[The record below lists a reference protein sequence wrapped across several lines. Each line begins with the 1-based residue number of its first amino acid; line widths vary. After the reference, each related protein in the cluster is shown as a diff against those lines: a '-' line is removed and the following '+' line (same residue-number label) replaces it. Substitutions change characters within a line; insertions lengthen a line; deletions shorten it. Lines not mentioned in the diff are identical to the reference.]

1 MGISTSSFGTL
12 PSGTLPNISPHTLIA
27 FGSGIKTLADSG
39 DSLRIGG
46 HLVLFGG
53 PEAHDATPTRDYFT
67 ARTDFDI
74 PPQGAQST
82 VYYHHG
88 LNAALKARPLG
99 RASLRID
106 EAGVWMEAELQARD
120 AYEAKILEMVRRG
133 KLGLSSGT
141 AVHLVER
148 AAKSNAQGQTVH
160 EITRWP
166 LGLDASLTPTP
177 GEPRTMATALKFI
190 GELKNWDDELD
201 EVRAA
206 QSEVQAALT
215 RYFQREIQLYQ

>member
-1 MGISTSSFGTL
+1 MDNPT
-12 PSGTLPNISPHTLIA
+12 HTLVA
-27 FGSGIKTLADSG
+27 FGSGIKTLSDSG
-39 DSLRIGG
+39 DRLRIGG

-67 ARTDFDI
+67 PRTDFDL
-74 PPQGAQST
+74 PASGAQST

-99 RASLRID
+99 KATLSLD
-106 EAGVWMEAELQARD
+106 EAGVWMEAELLARD

-148 AAKSNAQGQTVH
+148 AAKTNSLGERVH

-177 GEPRTMATALKFI
+177 GEPRTLATALKFI
-190 GELKNWDDELD
+190 GELQQWPDEVN
-201 EVRAA
+201 EVRAS
-206 QSEVQAALT
+206 QFDISKALE
-215 RYFQREIQLYQ
+215 RWVGRELRLNSHSDFSR

>member
-1 MGISTSSFGTL
+1 MDNPTHVSA
-12 PSGTLPNISPHTLIA
+12 HTLVA
-27 FGSGIKTLADSG
+27 FGSAIKTLSDSG
-39 DSLRIGG
+39 DRLRIGG
-46 HLVLFGG
+46 HLVLFGS
-53 PEAHDATPTRDYFT
+53 PEAHDATPSRDYFT
-67 ARTDFDI
+67 PRTDFDLSSG
-74 PPQGAQST
+74 GATST

-99 RASLRID
+99 KASLSLD

-148 AAKSNAQGQTVH
+148 AAKTNSSGTLVH

-177 GEPRTMATALKFI
+177 GEPRTMASALKFI
-190 GELKNWDDELD
+190 GELQGWPDELD
-201 EVRAA
+201 EMRA
-206 QSEVQAALT
+206 SGFEISRALQ
-215 RYFQREIQLYQ
+215 RYVGRELRLVS